1 MLKRAV
7 PWVLVG
13 VLGVFLILSL
23 ADSGEP
29 SIEVVKEHTDTL
41 IITKVCTLTV
51 EKPIIKETKVV
62 DEKFIYVHDTIRVP
76 IPISEYRFFEKD
88 LYDITARGYEVS
100 LNNVTVYPK
109 TEYKTIT
116 NTVEKEI
123 YRDSWNCYLGTGF
136 WAFDKEIV
144 PTVNLILKTQNKW
157 LFGANV
163 GYYNKNTIYGVS
175 VNYKII
181 GK

>member
-62 DEKFIYVHDTIRVP
+62 DEKIIYVHDTIRVP

-109 TEYKTIT
+109 TEYRTIT

-123 YRDSWNCYLGTGF
+123 YRNSWNCYLGIGF
-136 WAFDKEIV
+136 LGFHKEII
-144 PTVNLILKTQNKW
+144 PTVNLMLKTQNKW
-157 LFGANV
+157 LFGLSA
-163 GYYNKNTIYGVS
+163 GFYNNQGVYEVS
-175 VNYKII
+175 ANYKIL